1 MTGWRLG
8 FTLANEVFTK
18 AMNKIHQYII
28 MSAPTGAQHG
38 AIEALRHGDI
48 HVQEMKETYQSRRNF
63 ITKGFN
69 RLGLPTHLP
78 HGAFYIFPDIR
89 KTGLS
94 SDEFCERLL
103 NEQKVACVPGTAF
116 GEAGEGFIRVSYAY
130 SIEHIKEALTR
141 IEAFLEQF
149 DIN

>member
-1 MTGWRLG
+1 MPYARVTCDPL
-8 FTLANEVFTK
+8 F
-18 AMNKIHQYII
+18 
-28 MSAPTGAQHG
+28 
-38 AIEALRHGDI
+38 AIEFVDGFLKSS
-48 HVQEMKETYQSRRNF
+48 VSCRNSSPVIWIINFFFF

-69 RLGLPTHLP
+69 RLVLPTHLP

-149 DIN
+149 DLD